1 MPTPSVEVRDLTKR
15 YDGRTVVDH
24 LSFDLHPGRITGF
37 LGPNGAGKS
46 TTMRCMVGLDRLD
59 GGSVRIGGRTY
70 EDLPRPLAAVGAVLD
85 DGDFHPGRSA
95 RDHLTW
101 VAQSQGLTAGRAEEL
116 LAVVGLES
124 VARQRVGGFSL
135 GMRQRLG
142 LATALVGDPAVLL
155 LDEPLNGLDPEGV
168 HWVRTLLRRCAA
180 EGRTV
185 LVSSHLLHEM
195 AVVADHLIVIA
206 QGRLL
211 ADQGTGDFVG
221 HHGSLEA
228 AFMALTVGHLDHAA
242 PALATTVLTPTAVAP
257 QPPERSTR

>member
-1 MPTPSVEVRDLTKR
+1 MATPSVEVHDLTKR
-15 YDGRTVVDH
+15 YDGRAVVDQ
-24 LSFDLHPGRITGF
+24 LTFDLQPGRITGF

-59 GGSVRIGGRTY
+59 GGSVRIGGRPYAELT
-70 EDLPRPLAAVGAVLD
+70 RPLSAVGAVLD
-85 DGDFHPGRSA
+85 DGAFHPGRSA
-95 RDHLTW
+95 RDHLAW
-101 VAQSQGLTAGRAEEL
+101 VAESQGLPRTRATDL
-116 LAVVGLES
+116 LAAVGLES
-124 VARQRVGGFSL
+124 VARKRVGGFSL

-168 HWVRTLLRRCAA
+168 HWVRSLLRRCAA

-195 AVVADHLIVIA
+195 AVVADHLVVIA

-211 ADQGTGDFVG
+211 ADQPTDEFVG
-221 HHGSLEA
+221 QHRSRED
-228 AFMALTVGHLDHAA
+228 AFMDLTFGHLDHAA
-242 PALATTVLTPTAVAP
+242 VTLPSLD
-257 QPPERSTR
+257 RSTR

>member
-15 YDGRTVVDH
+15 YDGRAVVDR
-24 LSFDLHPGRITGF
+24 LTFDLHPGRITGF

-59 GGSVRIGGRTY
+59 GGSIRIGGRRY
-70 EDLPRPLAAVGAVLD
+70 HELARPLAVVGAVLD

-101 VAQSQGLTAGRAEEL
+101 VAQSQGFGIQRADDL
-116 LAVVGLES
+116 LRLVGLDS
-124 VARQRVGGFSL
+124 VGGQRVGGFSL

-142 LATALVGDPAVLL
+142 LATALVGDPGVLL

-195 AVVADHLIVIA
+195 AVVADHLVVIA

-211 ADQGTGDFVG
+211 ADQPTADFVG
-221 HHGSLEA
+221 RHGSLEA
-228 AFMALTVGHLDHAA
+228 AFMALTAGHLDHAA
-242 PALATTVLTPTAVAP
+242 RTHPAPTDAVLSPAAD
-257 QPPERSTR
+257 RSLR

>member
-1 MPTPSVEVRDLTKR
+1 MSSPSVEVRDLTKR
-15 YDGRTVVDH
+15 YDGRAVVDQ
-24 LSFDLHPGRITGF
+24 LSFDLQPGRITGF

-59 GGSVRIGGRTY
+59 GGSVRIGGRSY
-70 EDLPRPLAAVGAVLD
+70 EELPRPLSAVGAVLD

-95 RDHLTW
+95 HDHLAW
-101 VAQSQGLTAGRAEEL
+101 VAQSQGLPAERADQL

-142 LATALVGDPAVLL
+142 LATALVGDPSVLL

-195 AVVADHLIVIA
+195 AVVADHLVVIA

-211 ADQGTGDFVG
+211 ADQPTVDLVG
-221 HHGSLEA
+221 RHGSLEE
-228 AFMALTVGHLDHAA
+228 AFMALTLGHLDHAA
-242 PALATTVLTPTAVAP
+242 PAVAP
-257 QPPERSTR
+257 AAALPHPLDRSAR